1 MWLVKIVVEVE
12 KICHSDFSVV
22 SSTQVHSF
30 YQAMNFNNIL
40 RFWIMYAKLIKKVN
54 KIDLT
59 LFIETLVGLEE
70 ISRA

>member
-40 RFWIMYAKLIKKVN
+40 RFWIMYICQIDKKG
-54 KIDLT
+54 K
-59 LFIETLVGLEE
+59 
-70 ISRA
+70 